1 MSDPTTRRP
10 SFWREHPIFLWGS
23 LALTALFLAGAAAV
37 ASRIPRYRSEA
48 ALFNARM
55 TAAEKATRDS
65 VLAHRGKRTQ
75 LSMAILQRDI
85 RIRALEQK
93 QVHLAVVIEDS
104 VLELRHGRATLRRAA
119 MQIGPDATV
128 KGPNGRTW
136 RLVRPVGE
144 RRVVE
149 LQRSPAYTIPEWV
162 YVQQGQPVP
171 PESER
176 RVEGGLGAYVI
187 RLDDGT
193 EIHTEPQ
200 VGPLKGQLKPA
211 SFQVRASDMGA
222 IFDAVREDMPV
233 YIY

>member
-1 MSDPTTRRP
+1 MSDPTTRGP

-23 LALTALFLAGAAAV
+23 VALAVLFLAGAAAV
-37 ASRIPRYRSEA
+37 ASRVPRYRSEA
-48 ALFNARM
+48 ALFEARM
-55 TAAEKATRDS
+55 TAAERATRDS
-65 VLAHRGKRTQ
+65 VLAHREKRTQ

-85 RIRALEQK
+85 RIRALQQK
-93 QVHLAVVIEDS
+93 KIHLAVSLEDS
-104 VLELRHGRATLRRAA
+104 TLELRHGRATLRRAK

-128 KGPNGRTW
+128 RAPDGRTW

-144 RRVVE
+144 RRVAE
-149 LQRSPAYTIPEWV
+149 LQRSPVYTVPEWV

-176 RVEGGLGAYVI
+176 RVEGGLGSYVI

-200 VGPLKGQLKPA
+200 NGPLKGTVKPA
-211 SFQVRASDMGA
+211 SFQVRARDMGA
-222 IFDAVREDMPV
+222 IFDAVKEEMPV

>member
-1 MSDPTTRRP
+1 MSDPSTRAP
-10 SFWREHPIFLWGS
+10 SFWRDHPIFLWGS
-23 LALTALFLAGAAAV
+23 LALAALFLAGAAAV
-37 ASRIPRYRSEA
+37 ASRVPRYRSEA
-48 ALFNARM
+48 ALFNQRM
-55 TAAEKATRDS
+55 TAAERATRDS

-85 RIRALEQK
+85 RIRALQQK
-93 QVHLAVVIEDS
+93 KVHLAVSLEDS
-104 VLELRHGRATLRRAA
+104 VLELRRAQ
-119 MQIGPDATV
+119 MQVGPDATV
-128 KGPNGRTW
+128 KAPDGRTW

-149 LQRSPAYTIPEWV
+149 LQRSPVYTIPEWV
-162 YVQQGQPVP
+162 YVQQGQPIP
-171 PESER
+171 PEAER

-200 VGPLKGQLKPA
+200 VGPLKGQIKPA
-211 SFQVRASDMGA
+211 SFQVRARDMGA
-222 IFDAVREDMPV
+222 IFDAVREEMPV